1 MKEDLAISKN
11 GLMSLFE
18 ENNRLK
24 RELDLAQSGSGPL
37 SKTSDEVSSELK
49 LGQNECTLIHGFYFY
64 IFCCC

>member
-24 RELDLAQSGSGPL
+24 RELELAGSGCLP
-37 SKTSDEVSSELK
+37 KTSDDVSTLVQGSDYLK
-49 LGQNECTLIHGFYFY
+49 F
-64 IFCCC
+64 